1 MPSGIERVAVPPP
14 HRGRENPVLRR
25 LWGLLDTIREG
36 TDLSLENPDEP
47 ATWFRVL
54 SEPIEKAREVGK
66 YRQQAYVKHGGPS
79 VSGWQFRSITE
90 VNADGAEFK
99 SILACYDPRLIEPEK
114 AARWAAK
121 KAEWAAR
128 SYANRRARASATQE
142 PIAQGEAS

>member
-14 HRGRENPVLRR
+14 NRGRENPDLRN
-25 LWGLLDTIREG
+25 LWGVLNTIREN
-36 TDLSLENPDEP
+36 TTLTPENPDEP
-47 ATWFRVL
+47 ATWFRVYSDPL
-54 SEPIEKAREVGK
+54 EHARRVGK

-99 SILACYDPRLIEPEK
+99 SILACYDPRLIEPDK

-121 KAEWAAR
+121 KAQWAKT

-142 PIAQGEAS
+142 P